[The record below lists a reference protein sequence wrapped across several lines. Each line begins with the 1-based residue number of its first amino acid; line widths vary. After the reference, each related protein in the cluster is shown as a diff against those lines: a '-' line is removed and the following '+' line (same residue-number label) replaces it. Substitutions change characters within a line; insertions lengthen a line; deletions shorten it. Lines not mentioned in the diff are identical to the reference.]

1 MKWSEIDQQTCSVAR
16 TLAVIGDRWSMLIIR
31 DTFLGTRR
39 FEDFCRQLGI
49 SRPALTDRLRKL
61 EQQGV
66 MEKQP
71 YQDRPPRFE
80 YRLTEKGLD
89 LYPIIMTMA
98 RWGDRWRDDGNGPPL
113 EYKHLS
119 CGHKTQAV
127 MCCSECEKPLKAREV
142 LPMVGPGLAAAL
154 KNVSPETANDQLP
167 PFLQS
172 PTARKKA

>member
-1 MKWSEIDQQTCSVAR
+1 MKWSEIDQETCSVAR

-61 EQQGV
+61 QQQGV
-66 MEKQP
+66 LEKQP
-71 YQDRPPRFE
+71 YQNRPPRFE

-98 RWGDRWRDDGNGPPL
+98 RWGDKWQDDGNGPPL

-119 CGHKTQAV
+119 CGHKTQPV
-127 MCCSECEKPLKAREV
+127 MCCSECEQPLQAKEV
-142 LPMVGPGLAAAL
+142 LPQVGPGLRAAL
-154 KNVSPETANDQLP
+154 KNVSPETANNTLP
-167 PFLQS
+167 PFLHYPNAGKS
-172 PTARKKA
+172 A